1 MSASADAVTF
11 QVHQVAPLAD
21 GIFHIGLMPERGTA
35 PRHEAG
41 QYLKLVM
48 PDGTLKPLSIASPP
62 EASMLE
68 LQVQA
73 PMGDATSHPLID
85 HFRQCETV
93 TCHLPFG
100 ACRLPPD
107 PTPVLMIAGGTGIAP
122 MRAMLAASIARGEAR
137 DLWLYWGVPSP
148 DRLFLDAE
156 LAALSAA
163 HPRVHYRPVI
173 ERAVPGW
180 GGLVGL
186 PHVAALAEH
195 ASLRPFAVHC
205 SGSAP
210 MARAVYRALRA
221 RGLLPEQF
229 HCDWI
234 DILRVRNQPF

>member
-11 QVHQVAPLAD
+11 QVHQVAPLAGD
-21 GIFHIGLMPERGTA
+21 IFRIGLKPERGA
-35 PRHEAG
+35 VPRHEAG

-48 PDGTLKPLSIASPP
+48 PDGSLKPLSIASAP
-62 EASMLE
+62 EAPLLE

-73 PMGDATSHPLID
+73 PAAGITPHSLID
-85 HFRQCETV
+85 HFRQRETV

-122 MRAMLAASIARGEAR
+122 MRAMLAASIARAESR
-137 DLWLYWGVPSP
+137 ELWVYWGVPSP

-156 LAALSAA
+156 LSALSAA
-163 HPRVHYRPVI
+163 YPRVRYRPVI
-173 ERAVPGW
+173 ERSLPGW

-186 PHVAALAEH
+186 PHLAALAEH

-221 RGLLPEQF
+221 RGLSPEQF

-234 DILRVRNQPF
+234 DILRARNEPF